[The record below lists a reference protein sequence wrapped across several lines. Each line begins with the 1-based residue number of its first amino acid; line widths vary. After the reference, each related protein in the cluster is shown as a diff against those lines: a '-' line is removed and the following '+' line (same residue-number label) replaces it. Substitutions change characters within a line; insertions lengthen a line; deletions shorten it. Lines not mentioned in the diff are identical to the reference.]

1 MYRCF
6 SPRPLRGALTVAA
19 LSVITACAGDGI
31 PPTGVTPTPDGL
43 GGVSA
48 AKTPAATVT
57 GLSGSLQ
64 LVSTTLSGAPATTG
78 STTCQL
84 SADGTLLL
92 FASVASNLVGGDT
105 NGASDLFLKN
115 LTTGV
120 TTRVTTGSGG
130 AQLATGGSCGGTTMT
145 PDGRIVAFNTA
156 TAGGTVFVK
165 NTQTG
170 ALTQAS
176 PALGTLPLVTGFF
189 GGVVSDDGSK
199 VVFRTVPAQT
209 YLGAYTWANRVPA
222 RLMLRDLNTGNLTT
236 LPIDNGNVANGEV
249 QGSRFAISPDG
260 TRVAFVSSSST
271 LVSGDTNG
279 RADLFVLNLNDN
291 TAVLASSTSA
301 GTPAT
306 GGGTY
311 WTPTFVSNTQLSFGT
326 GSVSSLGDR
335 GFYLKDLSS
344 GALRL
349 ILSNTDGGSTAVLAG
364 DLRLVVFT
372 RNYSGFDARAFARD
386 LGTGAETVISAS
398 STGTASNGSATGAVI
413 SRNGTRVAFSSS
425 ASNLVTPRPPG
436 GVFQLYVKSLGAGAA
451 IAP

>member
-1 MYRCF
+1 MFRRH
-6 SPRPLRGALTVAA
+6 PRWPMRSALTVAA

-31 PPTGVTPTPDGL
+31 PPTGVTQTPDGI

-64 LVSTTLSGAPATTG
+64 LVSTTLTGAPATTG
-78 STTCQL
+78 STTCEL

-92 FASVASNLVGGDT
+92 FSSAASNLVNGDT

-120 TTRVTTGSGG
+120 TIRVTTGSGG
-130 AQLATGGSCGGTTMT
+130 EQLPTGGNCSGTTMT

-176 PALGTLPLVTGFF
+176 PALGTVPLVTGFF

-209 YLGAYTWANRVPA
+209 YLGAYTWANVVPA
-222 RLMLRDLNTGNLTT
+222 RLMLRDLNTGTLIT
-236 LPIDNGNVANGEV
+236 LPIDDGNVANGEV

-271 LVSGDTNG
+271 LAAGDTNG
-279 RADLFVLNLNDN
+279 RPDLFVLNLNDN

-311 WTPTFVSNTQLSFGT
+311 WTPSFVSNTQLSFGT

-335 GFYLKDLSS
+335 GFYLKDLNS

-349 ILSNTDGGSTAVLAG
+349 ILRTTDGGSTAVLAS
-364 DLRLVVFT
+364 DVRLVVFT
-372 RNYSGFDARAFARD
+372 RNYSGFNARVFSRD
-386 LGTGAETVISAS
+386 LSTGAETVIGAS
-398 STGTASNGSATGAVI
+398 GTGTASNGSSTGAVI
-413 SRNGTRVAFSSS
+413 SRNGTRVAFSSN
-425 ASNLVTPRPPG
+425 ASNLVTPRPPS
-436 GVFQLYVKSLGAGAA
+436 GVFQTYVKSLPTGAA
-451 IAP
+451 IGN